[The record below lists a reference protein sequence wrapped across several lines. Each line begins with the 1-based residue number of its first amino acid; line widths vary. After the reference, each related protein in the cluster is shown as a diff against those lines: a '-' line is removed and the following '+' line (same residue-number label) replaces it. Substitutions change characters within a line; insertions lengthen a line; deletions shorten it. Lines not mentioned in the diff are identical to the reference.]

1 MFDINTNDTMNRVP
15 VFRIIFANDC
25 LSKMIFNSTN
35 IYKNS
40 SLLLRL
46 LEKYFFYFLF
56 EIPDWCKKVIELA
69 HVVYRTK
76 KQTVSLCKKSD
87 KVSRHSSVFR

>member
-1 MFDINTNDTMNRVP
+1 
-15 VFRIIFANDC
+15 
-25 LSKMIFNSTN
+25 MIFNSTN
-35 IYKNS
+35 IYKIS

-76 KQTVSLCKKSD
+76 KNRLPHCVKIRIK
-87 KVSRHSSVFR
+87 